1 MEVCPMTSKY
11 SPEFKQDAVK
21 LAVES
26 DQPIS
31 QTARA
36 LGINPKV
43 NKARA
48 FCAALLDTWP
58 QG

>member
-1 MEVCPMTSKY
+1 MTSKY